1 MPYIPQ
7 VAENVLKR
15 ADELI
20 KVGQSAAALETLHD
34 VLINKRL
41 RNANA
46 TTTEPVLKRL
56 IELAIAQRAGKQ
68 LNEGLTQYRN
78 IVQHNSPES
87 LGTVIEYM
95 LAGITERVNEAQR
108 NADLASDKKVE
119 DLDEAESP
127 EDLILSSVSGE
138 QTRDRTDR
146 ALVTPWLKFLWEA
159 YRNLLELLRKNVRF
173 EALYQSIS
181 NKAIDF
187 CKTYERKTEFRRLCE
202 LLRTHLQTIAKYSY
216 QQNSI
221 NLSNP
226 ETLQLFLDTHFHQLN
241 TATEMELWQESY
253 RSIEDIHNLIQ
264 QSKRPI
270 KPQAMANYFEKLTRI
285 MYVAK
290 NPLFLAAAWHRYYN
304 YIFRQTKIFGE
315 EHLQHVANNVL
326 LSTLAVPIIKPSSRV
341 LSAAAKENKHR
352 TQRFTN
358 LLFLNQAPTRVS
370 LVNSLVSGEVLS
382 RVRPE
387 LRPLYDLVE
396 EQFHPLSICKK
407 IAPILEGQIAT
418 HESDSKYGTLLC
430 NVILTRLLQ
439 QLSQVYTSVQL
450 DFIFRLARFPAPYS
464 MSASDIERFI
474 MNGARRGEFQLRIDH
489 QSRSVMFDTD
499 PFDASQASSNG
510 AQLQASPSDLMR
522 SQLSSLAICLSNAQ
536 RVACPEYVA
545 EKQANKQ
552 AIMAAALQTMAE
564 EHRVAAARKL
574 VIDRRKEIIENALA
588 RKERTESRERAL
600 RLQREQEI
608 ERQRLADEQQRRE
621 TERARKELE
630 TIQRNEAKKLA
641 ESIKQKAGI
650 DVSIADLE
658 QMNTTRLLELQVEQI
673 EKEKQDKQTRLKTL
687 ARKMDHTERAY
698 RKCEQPLL
706 EDDYEKQKQADSKHH
721 EAARKAQLVQSKEKY
736 ERDMAFKTR
745 FTRMFDDF
753 NSVRSKLD
761 QGRSEA
767 LAAERKRIRDGLA
780 AAKQERIEEYR
791 RVKKAVEESQAKEQA
806 EREAREAEEER
817 AKAAKAAE
825 ITRLREEMAAQRARD
840 EELLKQRME
849 RERERELEKEREK
862 VAASNKY
869 VPPSRRT
876 ATGQAAASP
885 SGSGTA
891 SPRPE
896 QPASTNAYVP
906 PSRRMAGASASGSTP
921 PTSSPRPEAAASP
934 ASSSRYVPPS
944 RRMGADT
951 SASGTP
957 TSGSPRPDGPA
968 PSSSGSKYIPPSRR
982 R

>member
-1 MPYIPQ
+1 
-7 VAENVLKR
+7 
-15 ADELI
+15 
-20 KVGQSAAALETLHD
+20 
-34 VLINKRL
+34 
-41 RNANA
+41 
-46 TTTEPVLKRL
+46 
-56 IELAIAQRAGKQ
+56 
-68 LNEGLTQYRN
+68 
-78 IVQHNSPES
+78 
-87 LGTVIEYM
+87 
-95 LAGITERVNEAQR
+95 
-108 NADLASDKKVE
+108 
-119 DLDEAESP
+119 
-127 EDLILSSVSGE
+127 
-138 QTRDRTDR
+138 
-146 ALVTPWLKFLWEA
+146 
-159 YRNLLELLRKNVRF
+159 
-173 EALYQSIS
+173 
-181 NKAIDF
+181 
-187 CKTYERKTEFRRLCE
+187 
-202 LLRTHLQTIAKYSY
+202 
-216 QQNSI
+216 
-221 NLSNP
+221 
-226 ETLQLFLDTHFHQLN
+226 
-241 TATEMELWQESY
+241 
-253 RSIEDIHNLIQ
+253 
-264 QSKRPI
+264 
-270 KPQAMANYFEKLTRI
+270 
-285 MYVAK
+285 
-290 NPLFLAAAWHRYYN
+290 
-304 YIFRQTKIFGE
+304 
-315 EHLQHVANNVL
+315 
-326 LSTLAVPIIKPSSRV
+326 
-341 LSAAAKENKHR
+341 
-352 TQRFTN
+352 
-358 LLFLNQAPTRVS
+358 
-370 LVNSLVSGEVLS
+370 
-382 RVRPE
+382 
-387 LRPLYDLVE
+387 
-396 EQFHPLSICKK
+396 
-407 IAPILEGQIAT
+407 
-418 HESDSKYGTLLC
+418 
-430 NVILTRLLQ
+430 
-439 QLSQVYTSVQL
+439 
-450 DFIFRLARFPAPYS
+450 

-791 RVKKAVEESQAKEQA
+791 RVKKAVEESRAKEQA

-840 EELLKQRME
+840 EELLKQRMD

-906 PSRRMAGASASGSTP
+906 PSRRMAGAGASGSTP

-944 RRMGADT
+944 RRMGADA

>member
-1 MPYIPQ
+1 M
-7 VAENVLKR
+7 
-15 ADELI
+15 
-20 KVGQSAAALETLHD
+20 LE
-34 VLINKRL
+34 
-41 RNANA
+41 
-46 TTTEPVLKRL
+46 
-56 IELAIAQRAGKQ
+56 
-68 LNEGLTQYRN
+68 
-78 IVQHNSPES
+78 
-87 LGTVIEYM
+87 
-95 LAGITERVNEAQR
+95 GITERVNEAQR
-108 NADLASDKKVE
+108 TADQVSDKKVE

-159 YRNLLELLRKNVRF
+159 YRNLLELLRNNSRF
-173 EALYQSIS
+173 ETLYQKIS

-187 CKTYERKTEFRRLCE
+187 CKQYERKTEFRRLCE
-202 LLRTHLQTIAKYSY
+202 LLRNHLQAIAKYSH
-216 QQNSI
+216 QQNPI
-221 NLSNP
+221 KLSNP

-241 TATEMELWQESY
+241 IATEMELWQESY

-304 YIFRQTKIFGE
+304 YIARQAKIFGE
-315 EHLQHVANNVL
+315 EELQRVANNVL

-358 LLFLNQAPTRVS
+358 LLFLSQAPTRVS
-370 LVNSLVSGEVLS
+370 LISGLASSEVLS

-407 IAPILEGQIAT
+407 LAPILETQIAT
-418 HESDSKYGTLLC
+418 NSDDAKYGTLLC

-450 DFIFRLARFPAPYS
+450 GFIFRLARFPEPYS

-499 PFDASQASSNG
+499 PFDGSQSSSNG

-545 EKQANKQ
+545 EKQAEK
-552 AIMAAALQTMAE
+552 ASAMASALQKMSQ

-574 VIDRRKEIIENALA
+574 VIERRKEIIENALA
-588 RKERTESRERAL
+588 RKERAEARERAL
-600 RLQREQEI
+600 RQQREQEL
-608 ERQRLADEQQRRE
+608 ERQRIAEEQQRRE
-621 TERARKELE
+621 AERARKELE
-630 TIQRNEAKKLA
+630 AIQRNEAKKLA
-641 ESIKQKAGI
+641 ESIKLKAGI

-673 EKEKQDKQTRLKTL
+673 EKEKLDKQTRLKTL
-687 ARKMDHTERAY
+687 ARKIDHTERAY
-698 RKCEQPLL
+698 RKREQPLL
-706 EDDYEKQKQADSKHH
+706 ENDYEKQKADDRKHH
-721 EAARKAQLVQSKEKY
+721 EAARKAQLVQSKEKH
-736 ERDMAFKTR
+736 ERDIELKTR
-745 FTRMFDDF
+745 FVRMYDDF

-767 LAAERKRIRDGLA
+767 LAAERKRIREELA
-780 AAKQERIEEYR
+780 AAKQQRIDEYHR
-791 RVKKAVEESQAKEQA
+791 IKAEVEEAKAKEKA

-825 ITRLREEMAAQRARD
+825 MARLREELAAQRARD

-849 RERERELEKEREK
+849 LEKR
-862 VAASNKY
+862 ATATSKY
-869 VPPSRRT
+869 VPPSRR
-876 ATGQAAASP
+876 AAGAAGASP
-885 SGSGTA
+885 SPSGTA

-896 QPASTNAYVP
+896 TSAGSPSTGSTYVP
-906 PSRRMAGASASGSTP
+906 PSRRVGAASTATATAGASSPAASGG
-921 PTSSPRPEAAASP
+921 SS
-934 ASSSRYVPPS
+934 YVPPS
-944 RRMGADT
+944 RRAGA
-951 SASGTP
+951 SASP
-957 TSGSPRPDGPA
+957 ADSPQPSQAAGG
-968 PSSSGSKYIPPSRR
+968 SSSYVPPSRR
-982 R
+982 AAAGASPSGSIPEAPSSQPSTGGKYVPPSRRAAK

>member
-1 MPYIPQ
+1 MAPIPLF
-7 VAENVLKR
+7 AENVLKR
-15 ADELI
+15 AEELI
-20 KVGQSAAALETLHD
+20 KVGQSSSALETLHD

-46 TTTEPVLKRL
+46 TNVEPVVKKL
-56 IELAIAQRAGKQ
+56 IVLSIAQRAGKQ
-68 LNEGLTQYRN
+68 LKEGLTQYRN
-78 IVQHNSPES
+78 IVQHTSPES
-87 LGTVIEYM
+87 LGNVVDFM
-95 LAGITERVNEAQR
+95 LEGISERVNEAQR
-108 NADLASDKKVE
+108 AADQVSDKKVE

-159 YRNLLELLRKNVRF
+159 YRNLLELLRNNARF
-173 EALYQSIS
+173 EALYQRIS

-202 LLRTHLQTIAKYSY
+202 LLRNHLQAIAKYSH
-216 QQNSI
+216 QQNPI
-221 NLSNP
+221 KLSNP

-304 YIFRQTKIFGE
+304 YIARQGKIFGE
-315 EHLQHVANNVL
+315 EELQRVANNVL

-370 LVNSLVSGEVLS
+370 LISGLASSEILA

-407 IAPILEGQIAT
+407 LAPILETQIAT
-418 HESDSKYGTLLC
+418 NADDAKYGTLLC

-450 DFIFRLARFPAPYS
+450 DFIFRLARFPEPYS

-489 QSRSVMFDTD
+489 QSRSVVFDTD
-499 PFDASQASSNG
+499 PFDGTQSSSNG

-545 EKQANKQ
+545 EKQAEKAQ
-552 AIMAAALQTMAE
+552 AMTEALQKMSQ

-574 VIDRRKEIIENALA
+574 VIERRKEIIENALA
-588 RKERTESRERAL
+588 RKERAEARERAL
-600 RLQREQEI
+600 RQQREQEI
-608 ERQRLADEQQRRE
+608 ERQRIAEEQQRRE
-621 TERARKELE
+621 AERARKELE

-673 EKEKQDKQTRLKTL
+673 EKEKQDKQTRLQTL
-687 ARKMDHTERAY
+687 ARKIDHTERAV
-698 RKCEQPLL
+698 RKREQPLL
-706 EDDYEKQKQADSKHH
+706 EDDYEKQKTADRKHH
-721 EAARKAQLVQSKEKY
+721 EAARKAQLVQSKEKH
-736 ERDMAFKTR
+736 ERDMELKGR
-745 FTRMFDDF
+745 FVRMYQDF

-767 LAAERKRIRDGLA
+767 LAAERKRIREELA
-780 AAKQERIEEYR
+780 AAKQQRIEEYR
-791 RVKKAVEESQAKEQA
+791 RVKAEVEEAREKERA

-817 AKAAKAAE
+817 VKAAKAAE
-825 ITRLREEMAAQRARD
+825 LAKLREELAAQRARD

-849 RERERELEKEREK
+849 LEKR
-862 VAASNKY
+862 
-869 VPPSRRT
+869 
-876 ATGQAAASP
+876 AAAAP
-885 SGSGTA
+885 
-891 SPRPE
+891 
-896 QPASTNAYVP
+896 
-906 PSRRMAGASASGSTP
+906 
-921 PTSSPRPEAAASP
+921 
-934 ASSSRYVPPS
+934 SRYVPPS
-944 RRMGADT
+944 RRAGAGAAAAAGASSPAASSAYVPPGRRAGGA
-951 SASGTP
+951 SAS
-957 TSGSPRPDGPA
+957 PA
-968 PSSSGSKYIPPSRR
+968 ESQVPSQPAGAASSGSYVPPTRRTTAAPAGSSASPSPSPNPTADAAASQPSSGGKYVPPSRR